1 MTLPEF
7 DPSFVN
13 DCVLPL
19 KLESGSERE
28 IRQAVINQADVW
40 VIKVGSRALTTPESQ
55 LDLKQIE
62 NLSNQLVDLVE
73 RGKQVVL
80 VSSGAVASGV
90 GRLGLPGRPR
100 DLADVQAV
108 AAVGQAYLMQ
118 VYEECL
124 TRRGH
129 HAAQV
134 LLTASDLDDR
144 VRYLNVRNTL
154 HSVHKLGAIPII
166 NENDTVAVD
175 ELKTTFGDNDRLA
188 AMVAGLFTRPLL
200 VILSD
205 VRGLYDRDPVDPAA
219 QVIHTIP
226 KIDSSVEDLVRD
238 RKTGVS
244 KGGMASKLLAA
255 RFVTGSGQG
264 VIIAWG
270 REKLILPRLADGELL
285 GSLFLPQEKTLTPK
299 KRWIGFSAQCAG
311 TVVIDAGASK
321 AMLEQGKSLLPIGI
335 REIKGEF
342 EKGDPISIFSI
353 DGIELARGQSNYSSE
368 DAKKIAGCRSDR
380 IEEIL
385 GVCTYEEIVHRDN
398 LVLSRLKS

>member
-1 MTLPEF
+1 MTLPESSTSSV
-7 DPSFVN
+7 PSAE
-13 DCVLPL
+13 PL
-19 KLESGSERE
+19 NTAEPSSEKRT
-28 IRQAVINQADVW
+28 RQTIVDQADVW

-73 RGKQVVL
+73 RGKQVML

-100 DLADVQAV
+100 DLATVQAV
-108 AAVGQAYLMQ
+108 AAVGQAYLIQ

-124 TRRGH
+124 THRGH
-129 HAAQV
+129 HAGQV

-154 HSVHKLGAIPII
+154 HSLHKLGAIPII

-188 AMVAGLFTRPLL
+188 AMVAGLFAKSIL

-205 VRGLYDRDPVDPAA
+205 VRGLYDRDPVDPNA
-219 QVIHTIP
+219 QVIHTIS
-226 KIDSSVEDLVRD
+226 KVDSTVEDLVRD

-244 KGGMASKLLAA
+244 KGGMASKLSAA
-255 RFVTGSGQG
+255 KFVTGSGQG

-270 REKLILPRLADGELL
+270 REQRVLPRLAAGELL
-285 GSLFLPQEKTLTPK
+285 GSLFLPQDKMLTPK
-299 KRWIGFSAQCAG
+299 QRWIGFSAQCLG
-311 TVVIDAGASK
+311 TILIDAGASK
-321 AMLEQGKSLLPIGI
+321 AMLDQGKSLLPIGI
-335 REIKGEF
+335 REVKGDF
-342 EKGDPISIFSI
+342 EKGDPVSICNI
-353 DGIELARGQSNYSSE
+353 EGLELARGQSNYSAA
-368 DAKKIAGCRSDR
+368 DARKISGCRSDR

-385 GVCTYEEIVHRDN
+385 GVCTYEEVVHRDN
-398 LVLSRLKS
+398 LVLVRGRG